1 MKLDRLAL
9 ERKRTLIRVGR
20 SGAASLSGHLHTTV
34 SVAGLISSLRMPS
47 TSVYERNTGTLAT

>member
-20 SGAASLSGHLHTTV
+20 SGAASLNGHLHTMAPSV
-34 SVAGLISSLRMPS
+34 SQA
-47 TSVYERNTGTLAT
+47 